1 MEGMFHSEKI
11 CPYCNQLISQELYN
25 DHILCHELENEDN
38 YNPSNNINNYQ
49 RNISNNE
56 PNNNSFFSG
65 LFSNSNSNS
74 NHQNNEN
81 NNANNENN
89 GNNNQNENI
98 FSKVFN
104 IISSPF
110 QSQNN
115 NEINPNN
122 SSNINNNNNNNN
134 QDPGFFNSL
143 IGRNPYRNNDELNNN
158 INNNRDMDNN
168 NYNNNNIPSSEQEP
182 NIFQTFS
189 NSIASAFNNLGEIGN
204 EIKNISNNINYNTL
218 VRTGLLNNN
227 PSRLM
232 GNNQS
237 NIVNNY
243 NNHNNT
249 NIIQN
254 IRLPLPVHGP
264 LIINNRNPLVEVF
277 PPVIIG
283 ERGHVIDIN
292 NNRRINPNDLNRIM
306 ELLPSTILKEKKEGE
321 NNECVVCLSPFE
333 VGDSITTL
341 PCVHIFH
348 TDCIKSWLESNNSC
362 PICKFEITL
371 NSIMREN

>member
-1 MEGMFHSEKI
+1 MEGMFHTEKK
-11 CPYCNQLISQELYN
+11 CPYCNQLMSQELYN

-81 NNANNENN
+81 NNANNA
-89 GNNNQNENI
+89 NNNQNENI

-115 NEINPNN
+115 NEINSNN
-122 SSNINNNNNNNN
+122 SSNINNNNKN
-134 QDPGFFNSL
+134 QDPGFFNSF

-158 INNNRDMDNN
+158 INNNRNMDNN
-168 NYNNNNIPSSEQEP
+168 NNNNRNNNNNIPPSEQES
-182 NIFQTFS
+182 NIFQTIS

-204 EIKNISNNINYNTL
+204 EIKNISNNINSSTL

-321 NNECVVCLSPFE
+321 NNECVVCLSSFE

>member
-38 YNPSNNINNYQ
+38 YNSSNNINNYQ

-56 PNNNSFFSG
+56 SNNNSFFSG

-134 QDPGFFNSL
+134 QDPGFFNSF

-182 NIFQTFS
+182 NLFQTFS

-227 PSRLM
+227 TSRLM

-264 LIINNRNPLVEVF
+264 LIINNRNPLVDVF

-292 NNRRINPNDLNRIM
+292 NNRNINPNDLNRIM

-371 NSIMREN
+371 NSIMGEN